1 MISLFLLVLFFI
13 LELSSFLTT
22 LKKIGTL
29 SSFIPDTKEY
39 KFQHFLVP
47 LLDLETIP
55 SPSLLESI
63 FSYREILDRKYPF
76 TDLSEEEISKNYK
89 IISCITLSSDS
100 KSFLFFPVLRT
111 LNTYLIQRRENL
123 NDFSLLK
130 SLIENSI
137 TDLYDNI
144 IGRLYL
150 PLLLGGLGAILSISL
165 GFFEM
170 SLQSQEISSLQST
183 LLVDFFKNIS
193 IGFLIF
199 GLGMSLSILN
209 IGISFPKA
217 KQTLQVHL
225 SAFYH
230 FLQKEIHSA
239 SPNEIAEGNS
249 TLPGDLIRFNQE
261 FAKSVQALN
270 TSIQKNHQTL
280 LSQEKTLAILEK
292 INPEKIA
299 LAGSTFFEELNM
311 NSESFLLLAGQFAKL
326 NSFVEITNKLF
337 LVAESTLNRF
347 SRFEGNIEKIS
358 QTIHLRLEESG
369 KLLDFL
375 GSHLSTLENR
385 REDMQSIIIST
396 DSILKES
403 YKELT
408 NSEREILFQFK
419 ESSLRSAEEYKKIL
433 QDFTRQSKEISLNL
447 LDTLK
452 TLENSVSDL
461 SENRSLGNLP
471 EQPVLQK
478 SHEDTAAL
486 LFKQITSDLESMLK
500 QMEERAITRENLF
513 MDSLQKVVS
522 TPSQALT
529 FPEYPEQEFQK
540 LMTQLN
546 LNQIYMENVL
556 KEVLKEL
563 RGDSSKNKDIS
574 SVSVSQTLADKVKKL
589 F

>member
-1 MISLFLLVLFFI
+1 MISLLFFLLFFI
-13 LELSSFLTT
+13 LELSFFLSTI
-22 LKKIGTL
+22 KRIG
-29 SSFIPDTKEY
+29 SVSHFIPDKKEY

-55 SPSLLESI
+55 ATYLLETIS
-63 FSYREILDRKYPF
+63 SYREILDKKYPF
-76 TDLSEEEISKNYK
+76 TDLSNEEIAKNYK
-89 IISCITLSSDS
+89 IITCITLSSDS
-100 KSFLFFPVLRT
+100 KSNLFFFVLRT
-111 LNTYLIQRRENL
+111 LNTLLIQRRENL
-123 NDFSLLK
+123 NDFSVFK
-130 SLIENSI
+130 SLIEKSI
-137 TDLYDNI
+137 TDMYDNI
-144 IGRLYL
+144 SGMVYL

-170 SLQSQEISSLQST
+170 SLQSQEISALRST
-183 LLVDFFKNIS
+183 FLVDFFKNIS

-199 GLGMSLSILN
+199 GLGMTLSILN
-209 IGISFPKA
+209 MGISFPKA

-225 SAFYH
+225 SVFYQ
-230 FLQKEIHSA
+230 FLQKEIHSV
-239 SPNEIAEGNS
+239 STNEIADGIS

-261 FAKSVQALN
+261 FAKSVQVLN
-270 TSIQKNHQTL
+270 TSIHKNHQTL

-299 LAGSTFFEELNM
+299 LAGITFFEELNK
-311 NSESFLLLAGQFAKL
+311 NSESFLLLAGQFSKL
-326 NSFVEITNKLF
+326 NSFIEITNKLF
-337 LVAESTLNRF
+337 AVAESTLNRF

-461 SENRSLGNLP
+461 SENRSPREIP

-478 SHEDTAAL
+478 SPEDNSAL
-486 LFKQITSDLESMLK
+486 LIKQIASDLESILK

-513 MDSLQKVVS
+513 MDSLQKVAS
-522 TPSQALT
+522 IPSQTLT

-563 RGDSSKNKDIS
+563 RGESTKNKELTY
-574 SVSVSQTLADKVKKL
+574 VSVSQALADKVKKL